1 MRPFLALTFFAFG
14 LPALPAEAA
23 ALDVKG
29 IESGLDMTWIMTA
42 SALIMFMQ
50 VGFLL
55 LEAGMVRSKNSI
67 NVAQKNLLDF
77 TFSVAAFAL
86 VGFTIAFGA
95 SHFDWFGFDWNYVGL
110 QKITNY
116 EAGFFVFQVM
126 FCGTAATIVSGAVA
140 ERMRLS
146 AYVIGSIFLSALI
159 YPVFVHWAWGNAL
172 HDNSGA
178 FLANHGFIDFAGS
191 TVVHSTGA
199 WLALAACLVL
209 GARQGRFDEEG
220 NPIRLAGHSPVLS
233 AAGSLLLFIGW
244 LGFNGGSTLKA
255 GEGVTFIILNTI
267 LAGGFGAVAGHLLGY
282 VQDGCYLPEKS
293 VNGMLGGLV
302 AVTAG
307 CAVLTPFGA
316 MVIGTIGGAIAIYA
330 NVYLEQKWK
339 IDDAVGAIGTHGFA
353 GVVGTIGLAF
363 LAPADQLALSRLD
376 QIFIQ
381 SGGALL
387 NFVFCFFS
395 GFGFF
400 WVLNKAVG
408 LRVNRKEEEVGLN
421 VIEHATRI
429 GVGHVEEAMEN
440 LVSGQLGFSQRL
452 PTVPGDEAEKLTDL
466 FNQLMI
472 NMEHE
477 HRKLSELDALK
488 AQSEEAERITALSNA
503 TFEGIAMLKNGIII
517 DGNQRLVELLGYRLD
532 ELVGNSVMQFRE
544 KGRPKDPDSI
554 MTEDER
560 DFYEVNLIAKSGE
573 RIPVAVRG
581 RVINYKGDNVRIVC
595 LVDLRERKAA
605 ERNMRIMAQRDA
617 LTGLANR
624 SLFNEKLDFA
634 VKNAIKAAD
643 SGLSTALILVD
654 LDRFKNVNDVHG
666 HQAGDLV
673 LKEAAL
679 RLQSIVEPGATVARL
694 GGDEFA
700 VIQPNISFANQADDT
715 GHRIVAE
722 MARPIALNDS
732 NSVMIGASVGIA
744 LCPEH
749 ARDADDLFSNA
760 DIALY
765 HSKHS
770 GRNICNMYRQ
780 GLNELMEKRR
790 LLQADLETAL
800 EAGEFEV
807 YYQPRAEANS
817 LEISTYEALL
827 RWNHPVRGLVSP
839 AEFIPVA
846 ESCGMIIEIDSWV
859 FHQACLASKGRFAG
873 KHISVNVSPLQFQ
886 QKDFVAKIEAI
897 LARTGAQ
904 PSQLELELTE
914 SMLIEDD
921 ARGLS
926 IMKMLKSIGLSLA
939 LDDFGT
945 GYSSLSYLSKY
956 PFDTIKIDRSFVAA
970 LGHEDNAVAIMKA
983 IISLGAGLGM
993 KVVAEGVET
1002 RDEILFLAH
1011 QKCDQLQGYLIGKPM
1026 PIDNCVTAA
1035 PADLVDFMNEQRDE
1049 TSTDAQVAML
1059 RRIVSAK
1066 EGSETSS
1073 ISGQPDEVT
1082 SSDQAQ
1088 SATG

>member
-1 MRPFLALTFFAFG
+1 MRRILAISTLAFG
-14 LPALPAEAA
+14 SSIVTAEAS
-23 ALDVKG
+23 ALNVRDV
-29 IESGLDMTWIMTA
+29 ESGLNMTWIMAA

-77 TFSVAAFAL
+77 TFSVAAFAIA
-86 VGFTIAFGA
+86 GFTIAFGS
-95 SHFDWFGFDWNYVGL
+95 SHYGLIGFDWKYLGL
-110 QKITNY
+110 QKITTY

-146 AYVIGSIFLSALI
+146 AYVIGSIFLSVLI
-159 YPVFVHWAWGNAL
+159 YPVFVHWVWGNAL
-172 HDNSGA
+172 QDNPGA
-178 FLANHGFIDFAGS
+178 FLANLGFIDFAGS
-191 TVVHSTGA
+191 TVVHATGA
-199 WLALAACLVL
+199 WVALAACLVL
-209 GARQGRFDEEG
+209 GAREGRFDEQG
-220 NPIRLAGHSPVLS
+220 RPIRLAGHSPVLT
-233 AAGSLLLFIGW
+233 AAGGLLLFIGW

-255 GEGVTFIILNTI
+255 GEGVAFIILNTI
-267 LAGGFGAVAGHLLGY
+267 LAGGFGAVAGHILGY
-282 VQDGCYLPEKS
+282 LKDGCYLPEKS

-307 CAVLTPFGA
+307 CAVLTPAGA
-316 MVIGTIGGAIAIYA
+316 IIIGAVGGAVAIYA
-330 NVYLEQKWK
+330 NDFLEQNYK

-353 GVVGTIGLAF
+353 GVVGTVGLAF
-363 LAPADQLALSRLD
+363 LAPADQLSGSRLH
-376 QIFIQ
+376 QIYVQ
-381 SGGALL
+381 TGGALL
-387 NFVFCFFS
+387 NFCFCFFL
-395 GFGFF
+395 GYAFF
-400 WVLNKAVG
+400 WTLNRVVG
-408 LRVNRKEEEVGLN
+408 LRVNQKQELIGLN
-421 VIEHATRI
+421 VAEHATRI

-440 LVSGQLGFSQRL
+440 LVSGQRGFSQRL

-517 DGNQRLVELLGYRLD
+517 DGNQRLVELLGYSLD
-532 ELVGNSVMQFRE
+532 EMVGKSVMRFRV
-544 KGRPKDPDSI
+544 KDKR
-554 MTEDER
+554 R
-560 DFYEVNLIAKSGE
+560 DASDAMHRGNRGFYEVNLAAKSGE
-573 RIPVAVRG
+573 HIPVAVKG
-581 RVINYKGDNVRIVC
+581 RVINFRGDNVRIVC

-605 ERNMRIMAQRDA
+605 ERNMRILAQSDA

-624 SLFNEKLDFA
+624 SLFNDKLDNA
-634 VKNAIKAAD
+634 VKSASN
-643 SGLSTALILVD
+643 GRSTALILVD

-673 LKEAAL
+673 LKEAAS
-679 RLQSIVEPGATVARL
+679 RLQSIVGPDGTVARL

-700 VIQPNISFANQADDT
+700 IIQPNISFANQAEDT

-722 MARPIALNDS
+722 MAKPISLGDS
-732 NSVMIGASVGIA
+732 SSAMIGASVGVA

-749 ARDADDLFSNA
+749 ARDKEDVFGNA

-765 HSKHS
+765 HSKNS
-770 GRNICNMYRQ
+770 GRSMATMYRQ

-807 YYQPRAEANS
+807 YYQPRAEADN
-817 LEISTYEALL
+817 LEINSYEALL

-846 ESCGMIIEIDSWV
+846 EACGKIIDIDSWV
-859 FHQACLASKGRFAG
+859 FHQACLASKGPFAG
-873 KHISVNVSPLQFQ
+873 KHISVNISPLQFQ

-897 LARTGAQ
+897 LAQTGAE

-926 IMKMLKSIGLSLA
+926 IMKLLKSIGLSLA

-970 LGHEDNAVAIMKA
+970 LGQEDNAVAIMKA

-1002 RDEILFLAH
+1002 KEEILFLRN
-1011 QKCDQLQGYLIGKPM
+1011 QKCDQFQGYLIGKPV
-1026 PIDNCVTAA
+1026 PIEQAITSA
-1035 PADLVDFMNEQRDE
+1035 PADLTHFMTEQADLQE
-1049 TSTDAQVAML
+1049 TDAHVAAL
-1059 RRIVSAK
+1059 RALARAK
-1066 EGSETSS
+1066 AAAE
-1073 ISGQPDEVT
+1073 DRVL
-1082 SSDQAQ
+1082 DQADRPPLSDLAQ
-1088 SATG
+1088 RTA